1 MDGSSDATSVAFGGG
16 AEVVDGVPDVF
27 DGEDVVLVVAA
38 ELVVAVVVASE
49 ADVGACDGSPEV
61 TSDVVEAVVL
71 GVAVVVAGCEHALAR
86 NAPRSDA
93 IARK

>member
-1 MDGSSDATSVAFGGG
+1 M
-16 AEVVDGVPDVF
+16 DGVPDVF

-49 ADVGACDGSPEV
+49 ADVGAGGGLLEL
-61 TSDVVEAVVL
+61 TSDVVESVAFGAAVVL
-71 GVAVVVAGCEHALAR
+71 AGWEHAFAR

-93 IARK
+93 VART